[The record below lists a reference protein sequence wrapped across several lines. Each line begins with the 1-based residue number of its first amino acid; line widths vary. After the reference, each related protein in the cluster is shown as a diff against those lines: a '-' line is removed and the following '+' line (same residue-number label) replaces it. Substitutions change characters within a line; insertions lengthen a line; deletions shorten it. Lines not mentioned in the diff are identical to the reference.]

1 MRLLPRLALLVPPA
15 ILVGI
20 LLVVPVAY
28 LLQLSL
34 FKAVPGRMAL
44 EPGLTLFNY
53 TKILFDSFYLGIL
66 ANTFLL
72 SVLITS
78 LALVLGFP
86 LSYFLWLVPRRWK
99 AIMTLLVVAPMLIG
113 IVVKAYGWIILLGD
127 AGVINDVLRA
137 VGLIDEPIPI
147 MFTDGAIV
155 IGLTH
160 IQMPFMVLSILAALE
175 RIDVV
180 MLEASQTLGANR
192 MQTVHRVVVP
202 LALPGI
208 VAGCTLVFTL
218 NMTAFATPAL
228 LGGSGTPVMTLLI
241 FQQFSQIFNWPFGA
255 AVAVVLLVVTF
266 GVLFLFLRFVGRRAE
281 RWTAVSR

>member
-20 LLVVPVAY
+20 LLVVPVSY

-86 LSYFLWLVPRRWK
+86 LSYFLWLVPR
-99 AIMTLLVVAPMLIG
+99 
-113 IVVKAYGWIILLGD
+113 
-127 AGVINDVLRA
+127 
-137 VGLIDEPIPI
+137 
-147 MFTDGAIV
+147 
-155 IGLTH
+155 
-160 IQMPFMVLSILAALE
+160 
-175 RIDVV
+175 
-180 MLEASQTLGANR
+180 
-192 MQTVHRVVVP
+192 
-202 LALPGI
+202 
-208 VAGCTLVFTL
+208 
-218 NMTAFATPAL
+218 
-228 LGGSGTPVMTLLI
+228 
-241 FQQFSQIFNWPFGA
+241 
-255 AVAVVLLVVTF
+255 
-266 GVLFLFLRFVGRRAE
+266 
-281 RWTAVSR
+281 